1 MSSPLMP
8 LRSISATPK
17 RSPTPELKLLG
28 LLLLLL
34 LVSGGCA
41 SRPIALPPECLA
53 PPAPPAWMMEKQ
65 PSSLPLLDKIIS
77 PSGPS

>member
-8 LRSISATPK
+8 LTSISATPK

-34 LVSGGCA
+34 LVNVGCA
-41 SRPIALPPECLA
+41 SRPIALPPECPA

-65 PSSLPLLDKIIS
+65 PSSLPLLDRIIS
-77 PSGPS
+77 PSEAS